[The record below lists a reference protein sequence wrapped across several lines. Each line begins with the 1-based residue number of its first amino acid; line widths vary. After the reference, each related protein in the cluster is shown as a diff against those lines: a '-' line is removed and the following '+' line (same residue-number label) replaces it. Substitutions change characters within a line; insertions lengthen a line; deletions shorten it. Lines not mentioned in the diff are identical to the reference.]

1 MLLNGFVTETFG
13 DNQCQNIKN
22 DATKILVNDTT
33 KILMA
38 KCLLHLFLTQKTRV
52 KLGTNILQPKF
63 WW

>member
-22 DATKILVNDTT
+22 DATKILVNDAT

-38 KCLLHLFLTQKTRV
+38 KCLLHLFLTQKTSV